1 MSRSRK
7 RRWIIAV
14 GIGLAGAGAIVG
26 GVMPQLAARP
36 QGTPPQ
42 RPDVE
47 VWQQAWSDV
56 LTRRVDRTGRVDFS
70 MPASDRAKLD
80 AIVGFVAAVDPV
92 SSPALFP
99 GREARLAYYI
109 NAYNALAMYGI
120 LDAGVPQ
127 AFNWFGRLRFFV
139 VRKFIVGGRSMS
151 LYSLENDVIRPL
163 GDPRV
168 HFALNCMTV
177 SCPRLPRHAFT
188 ARSVDA
194 QLDAAARDFVEDSKN
209 VKVDT
214 GRREVHVSAIFKFYT
229 KDFLAQSPSLVG
241 YINRYRTSRIPPDYK
256 VLFMDYDWTVN
267 DQTRL
272 GSGSNH

>member
-14 GIGLAGAGAIVG
+14 GIVLAGAGAIVG
-26 GVMPQLAARP
+26 GVMPQWAARP
-36 QGTPPQ
+36 QGTPPN

-47 VWQQAWSDV
+47 SWQLAWSDV
-56 LTRRVDRTGRVDFS
+56 LARRVDRIGRVDFS
-70 MPASDRAKLD
+70 MPVSDRAKLGM
-80 AIVGFVAAVDPV
+80 IVGFVAAVDPV
-92 SSPALFP
+92 SSPTLFP

-109 NAYNALAMYGI
+109 NAYNALAMYGV

-139 VRKFIVGGRSMS
+139 VRKFIVGGRSTS

-168 HFALNCMTV
+168 HFALNCMTA
-177 SCPRLPRHAFT
+177 SCPRLPQHAFT
-188 ARSVDA
+188 AGSVDS
-194 QLDAAARDFVEDSKN
+194 QLDAAARDFVEDGKN
-209 VKVDT
+209 VQVDT
-214 GRREVHVSAIFKFYT
+214 TRREVRVSAIFKFYT
-229 KDFLAQSPSLVG
+229 KDFLAQSPSLIG
-241 YINRYRTSRIPPDYK
+241 YINRYRAARIPPDYE
-256 VLFMDYDWTVN
+256 VLFLDYDWTVN

-272 GSGSNH
+272 RRASGR